1 MSDITIY
8 SNQSSLETFS
18 STNYTLEQ
26 LLEQHKTAITF
37 GNKAKIAQCCILYKI
52 KDTLYSKHK
61 SEQTKAYK
69 DEATQ
74 ICVALKMRKSQLNR
88 DAAVGRYVMQQNDIS
103 LFDKPKSAIE
113 SLFIQPKLPVPVKP
127 KKKRESD
134 TVILF
139 KSDYDYLKRESM
151 YYQALMNL
159 MGDRA
164 DSILEK
170 ALKSKS

>member
-1 MSDITIY
+1 MSDISIY

-18 STNYTLEQ
+18 STDYTLEQ

-37 GNKAKIAQCCILYKI
+37 GNKAKIAQCCIAAKLQSNMQSLPYKER
-52 KDTLYSKHK
+52 KEKWS
-61 SEQTKAYK
+61 
-69 DEATQ
+69 Q
-74 ICVALKMRKSQLNR
+74 ICDHLGAKRSQLYR

-103 LFDKPKSAIE
+103 LFDQPKSAIE

-134 TVILF
+134 TVILS